1 MFYTPLQRKGCAVP
15 TVLAL
20 CSFSVCPTCAAHK
33 VNIIFK
39 VEGEWWTW
47 IDYERF
53 QELVQAQEES
63 GGQQGFSALDYMA
76 KTPSWALFGATEQGF
91 EPVDTRFHR
100 RNKTKD
106 ISGC

>member
-1 MFYTPLQRKGCAVP
+1 MPAGFHIQIHKH
-15 TVLAL
+15 
-20 CSFSVCPTCAAHK
+20 CSLIYHLVSLSLLSVCFQ
-33 VNIIFK
+33 FK
-39 VEGEWWTW
+39 VDGEWRTW

-53 QELVQAQEES
+53 QELVQAHEES

-76 KTPSWALFGATEQGF
+76 KTPSWAMFGANEQGF
-91 EPVDTRFHR
+91 DPVDTRFQR

>member
-1 MFYTPLQRKGCAVP
+1 MCKTNARSTNSLFLS
-15 TVLAL
+15 L
-20 CSFSVCPTCAAHK
+20 FFVCFQ
-33 VNIIFK
+33 FK